1 MFIRIRHTLE
11 YSYDRPVFI
20 EPTTIRLTPRQDP
33 TQRTHEHALRVLPE
47 PAGATWSIEQDG
59 SAARECWF
67 TGEHDRLLI
76 ECSSLVETLRD
87 NPFDAIITHEPASS
101 LPAAYPSALVPV
113 LGSTLASEKTP
124 AVQDWSEAIAEASG
138 HDTLAFLSNL
148 TDRIFSE
155 FTMEVREEGNP
166 QSASETLSLRRGAC
180 RDVAVLFIDA
190 CRAQGLAARFVSGY
204 SIHGPEEITEQELHA
219 WAEVYLPG
227 AGWRGYDPSLGL
239 ATSDGHIALVSAPSH
254 ELVAPTTGSFRGTG
268 ARSGMRY
275 SIRLSTED
283 VARSD

>member
-1 MFIRIRHTLE
+1 MLIRVRHTLE
-11 YSYDRPVFI
+11 YTYDRPVFI

-33 TQRTHEHALRVLPE
+33 TQRVHEHALRILPE

-67 TGEHDRLLI
+67 AGKHDRLLI
-76 ECSSLVETLRD
+76 ECSSMVETLRD

-101 LPAAYPSALVPV
+101 LPVSYPAEIAAALAPNLVCER
-113 LGSTLASEKTP
+113 SR
-124 AVQDWSEAIAEASG
+124 AVEEWSRSIAEASG
-138 HDTLAFLSNL
+138 RQTLAFLSNL
-148 TDRIFSE
+148 TNQIFSDCS
-155 FTMEVREEGNP
+155 MEVREEGEP
-166 QSASETLSLRRGAC
+166 QSAAETLSSKHGAC

-204 SIHGPEEITEQELHA
+204 SIHGPPEITEQELHA

-239 ATSDGHIALVSAPSH
+239 ATSDGHVPLVSAPSYG
-254 ELVAPTTGSFRGTG
+254 LAAPTTGSFRGTG
-268 ARSGMRY
+268 AQSGMSY
-275 SIRLSTED
+275 SIRLETDE
-283 VARSD
+283 VENTA